1 MLGFEKAQA
10 EYERSLECPFD
21 TNGACFDWDAYEKER
36 EEMAE
41 KQAEMLLDLIWN

>member
-10 EYERSLECPFD
+10 ESESRLTAPYD
-21 TNGACFDWDAYEKER
+21 IGGTCFDWDAYEKER